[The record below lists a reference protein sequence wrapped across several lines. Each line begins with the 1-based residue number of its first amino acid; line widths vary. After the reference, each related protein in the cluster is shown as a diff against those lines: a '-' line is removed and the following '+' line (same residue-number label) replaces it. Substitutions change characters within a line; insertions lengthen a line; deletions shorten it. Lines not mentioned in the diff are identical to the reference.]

1 MNSNIC
7 VCCGVEIPEGSQVCR
22 NCQVKPKM
30 KLEQYKA
37 IVDYCKQYGY
47 ANKEELLAE
56 LKKSGVLDENS
67 PLEDLAEAVDD
78 ETYETMYNYLV
89 EC

>member
-1 MNSNIC
+1 
-7 VCCGVEIPEGSQVCR
+7 
-22 NCQVKPKM
+22 M

-37 IVDYCKQYGY
+37 IIDYCKEYGY
-47 ANKEELLAE
+47 KSKQDLLYS
-56 LKKSGVLDENS
+56 LRGCGILDERS

-78 ETYETMYNYLV
+78 DTYETMYNYLV

>member
-1 MNSNIC
+1 
-7 VCCGVEIPEGSQVCR
+7 
-22 NCQVKPKM
+22 M

-37 IVDYCKQYGY
+37 ITDYCKENGY
-47 ANKEELLAE
+47 KTKEELLAE

-67 PLEDLAEAVDD
+67 PLEDLAECVKDD
-78 ETYETMYNYLV
+78 TYETMYNYLV

>member
-1 MNSNIC
+1 
-7 VCCGVEIPEGSQVCR
+7 
-22 NCQVKPKM
+22 M

-37 IVDYCKQYGY
+37 ITDYCKKNGY
-47 ANKEELLAE
+47 KSKQDLLYA
-56 LKKSGVLDENS
+56 LRGCGILDENS
-67 PLEDLAEAVDD
+67 PLEDLAEQVAD

>member
-1 MNSNIC
+1 
-7 VCCGVEIPEGSQVCR
+7 
-22 NCQVKPKM
+22 M

-37 IVDYCKQYGY
+37 ITDYCKEYGY
-47 ANKEELLAE
+47 KSKEELLAE
-56 LKKSGVLDENS
+56 VKTCGVLDERS